1 MKEIQKEIS
10 QHVTVYEAMDG
21 TEFTSKEEC
30 KKYEESA
37 KCVLMAKY
45 NKLVVKTCS
54 EYDLF
59 NCIGSEDETVDI
71 IKITSLSD
79 IDTILKLIALHYP
92 SSAKDAEWMQK
103 KEDRL
108 TDAYNSNS
116 LVVIGR
122 GYEGDGFYLSFTF
135 NEIIKNITKIS
146 NEIN

>member
-1 MKEIQKEIS
+1 MKEVQKEIKK
-10 QHVTVYEAMDG
+10 HITIYEAIDG
-21 TEFTSKEEC
+21 TEFKSKEEC
-30 KKYEESA
+30 IKYEESA
-37 KCVLMAKY
+37 KCVLIAKY
-45 NKLVVKTCS
+45 NKLVVRSCVES
-54 EYDLF
+54 DIF
-59 NCIGSEDETVDI
+59 GCIGSEEETINIV
-71 IKITSLSD
+71 KLNSLSD
-79 IDTILKLIALHYP
+79 IDTILKLIALYYP
-92 SSAKDAEWMQK
+92 SAAKDTEWMQK